1 MKEIT
6 RQAYGK
12 INLGLD
18 VLGKREDGYHTVR
31 MIMQTVELHDT
42 LDFKENATGEI
53 TMTCDNETL
62 PVDDNNLCIR
72 AAKLLKDE
80 FGFEG
85 GVDIHLKKRIPIA
98 AGMAGGSTD
107 AATVLKAVNEIFELG
122 LSKKELMKRGVTLGA
137 DIPYC
142 IMGGT
147 ALAEGIGE
155 KLTRLSPMPSVPVL
169 IAKPPVN
176 VSTGKV
182 YGALDSLETYDH
194 PNIDALI
201 HSIEYED
208 ILGIAPKM
216 GNVLA
221 DVTMPMV
228 PEIAEIVDFMESHG
242 AVRAMM
248 TGSGPTVFGI
258 FEDNDEMEKCREAL
272 EGLGVCENLSS
283 TSTIV

>member
-42 LDFKENATGEI
+42 LTFKENSTGEI

-62 PVDDNNLCIR
+62 PVDENNLCIR

-147 ALAEGIGE
+147 ARAEGIGK

-169 IAKPPVN
+169 IAKPPLN

-182 YGALDSLETYDH
+182 YGALDSLETYEH

-258 FEDNDEMEKCREAL
+258 FEDNDEMEKCRKAL
-272 EGLGVCENLSS
+272 EELGVCENLSS

>member
-42 LDFKENATGEI
+42 LDFKENATGKI

-62 PVDDNNLCIR
+62 PVDENNLCIR

-155 KLTRLSPMPSVPVL
+155 ELTRLSPMPSVPVL

-176 VSTGKV
+176 VSTGQV

-194 PNIDALI
+194 PNIDALM

-272 EGLGVCENLSS
+272 EELGVCENLSS

>member
-42 LDFKENATGEI
+42 LTFKENSTGEI

-62 PVDDNNLCIR
+62 PVDENNLCIR

-258 FEDNDEMEKCREAL
+258 FEDNDEMEKCRKAL
-272 EGLGVCENLSS
+272 EELGVCENLSS

>member
-1 MKEIT
+1 MREIT

-18 VLGKREDGYHTVR
+18 VTGKRDDGYHIVR

-42 LDFKENATGEI
+42 LTFKENATGEI

-62 PVDDNNLCIR
+62 PVDENNLCIR

-107 AATVLKAVNEIFELG
+107 AAAVLKAVNEIFELG
-122 LSKKELMKRGVTLGA
+122 LSKKELMKRGVKLGA

-155 KLTRLSPMPSVPVL
+155 ELTRLSPMPDTPIL

-176 VSTGKV
+176 VSTGQV

-194 PNIDALI
+194 PNIDALM

-258 FEDNDEMEKCREAL
+258 FEDNDKMEKCRKAL
-272 EGLGVCENLSS
+272 EELGVCENLSS

>member
-42 LDFKENATGEI
+42 LTFKENATGEI

-62 PVDDNNLCIR
+62 PVDENNLCIR

-182 YGALDSLETYDH
+182 YGALDSLETYEH

-258 FEDNDEMEKCREAL
+258 FEDNDEMEKCRKAL
-272 EGLGVCENLSS
+272 EELGVCENLSS